1 MNIQASYRSGWR
13 LIPRAACFLAA
24 AVLIAVPPAVHAVF
38 IHNHEHG
45 FAFSLWVCLLL
56 GVLEAGYVLFAGYVY
71 GDARRR
77 GMNAVA
83 WTVVAVVIPN
93 LIGFLLYFVLRKA
106 VSLPCPQCGQGA
118 APRAAFCSA
127 CGCQLSLITTQEA
140 QRNL

>member
-1 MNIQASYRSGWR
+1 MNSRTSFRSGWR
-13 LIPRAACFLAA
+13 LIPRAAWFLAA
-24 AVLIAVPPAVHAVF
+24 AALIAVPPAIHAVF

-45 FAFSLWVCLLL
+45 FILNFGFCLLL
-56 GVLEAGYVLFAGYVY
+56 GVLEAGYILFAGYVY

-77 GMNAVA
+77 GMNAIA

-106 VSLPCPQCGQGA
+106 VVLPCPQCGQGV

-127 CGCQLSLITTQEA
+127 CGYQLPLLTHAKA
-140 QRNL
+140 QNNR